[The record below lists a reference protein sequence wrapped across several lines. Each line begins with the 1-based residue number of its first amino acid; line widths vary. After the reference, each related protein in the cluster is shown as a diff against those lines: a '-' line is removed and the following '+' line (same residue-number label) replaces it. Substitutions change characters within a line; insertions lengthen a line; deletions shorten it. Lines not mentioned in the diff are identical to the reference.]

1 MPKILHQVF
10 LQRWQTVLFFIFISV
25 FLKAS
30 TFFNKCIEFCFEFIG
45 RFSKCLFIFNISC
58 ILSHLYYLKMF
69 NSYDHQRLQIFHLQ
83 SLLVLVRCLPNQVRL
98 RNSEPMLQPFC
109 VEQVHAVLFQVVL
122 R

>member
-1 MPKILHQVF
+1 MSKILHQVF

-69 NSYDHQRLQIFHLQ
+69 NSYDHQRLQIFHFQ
-83 SLLVLVRCLPNQVRL
+83 SLLVLVRYLPNQVRL
-98 RNSEPMLQPFC
+98 RNSVPTLQSFY
-109 VEQVHAVLFQVVL
+109 VEQVHAVLFQVVQQ
-122 R
+122 